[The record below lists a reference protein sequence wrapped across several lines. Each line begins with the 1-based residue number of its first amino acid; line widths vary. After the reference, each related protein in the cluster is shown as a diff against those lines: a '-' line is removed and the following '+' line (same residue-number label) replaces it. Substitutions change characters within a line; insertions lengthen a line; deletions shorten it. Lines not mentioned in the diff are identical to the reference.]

1 MKRSTKVITTVVL
14 SIGVVTAGVA
24 GYGYHHF
31 GDPQKRA
38 EWMME
43 RLENKLELN
52 ADQTAILQSLADQLL
67 AVRSDFT
74 QDRDA
79 KKDQLLTLVSAD
91 TLDQQ
96 TLLDMVTE
104 KTQNVEQQA
113 PAIIAAIADF
123 TDSLDAQQRTE
134 LVEMLEWRFSDWH
147 H

>member
-1 MKRSTKVITTVVL
+1 MKRATKVIATVVL
-14 SIGVVTAGVA
+14 GIGVVTAGVA

-43 RLENKLELN
+43 RLESKLQLN
-52 ADQTAILQSLADQLL
+52 TEQTAKLQTLVDELL

-74 QDRDA
+74 QDREA
-79 KKDQLLTLVSAD
+79 KKDQLLALVSAD

-104 KTQNVEQQA
+104 KTSSVDQQA
-113 PAIIAAIADF
+113 PVIIAAIAEF
-123 TDSLDAQQRTE
+123 SDSLDAQQRAE